1 MLSFYVS
8 FFRCV
13 LGTAAVAVAAGGGGR
28 LCLVH
33 VAQQRIS

>member
-13 LGTAAVAVAAGGGGR
+13 LGTAAVAVAAGGGGDS
-28 LCLVH
+28 V
-33 VAQQRIS
+33 SFM